1 MSAER
6 CLWGFQL
13 STALSCQPLKQCCCY
28 ILITGYSQ
36 TNCTPDRLVRSILY
50 FWSCAHN
57 ERPRIPRIKI
67 HTQMYH
73 AECWYWQFG
82 TNHCTLCGRNI
93 LCWISVYI
101 KQSFLECLQIR
112 LVENRPFDIL
122 ANKWNLYPNVY
133 TYNSDI
139 ARACYVMLLF
149 VLASSVRISSE
160 KLYEKQA
167 VQR

>member
-1 MSAER
+1 MGLPIVNR
-6 CLWGFQL
+6 IVM
-13 STALSCQPLKQCCCY
+13 STAKAMLLLHFDYGLQPNKLYAWPIGTKHIIFLVVCSQWTAKNTKNQNTHTNVSCWM
-28 ILITGYSQ
+28 
-36 TNCTPDRLVRSILY
+36 LVLTIWHESLY
-50 FWSCAHN
+50 AVWTKYFMLN
-57 ERPRIPRIKI
+57 
-67 HTQMYH
+67 
-73 AECWYWQFG
+73 
-82 TNHCTLCGRNI
+82 
-93 LCWISVYI
+93 ISVYI

-122 ANKWNLYPNVY
+122 VNKWNLYPNGY